1 MFKKMSKTEIK
12 VLVKLAQKAEKEL
25 HELLDY
31 FNAESLRDKYPDVSE
46 RLKASCP
53 QEFLGGDIYTMRA
66 ALKLRKD
73 VITVVSRGLRNG
85 EYDEVVLLDEKIA
98 TSTKGLLAAN

>member
-1 MFKKMSKTEIK
+1 MSKTEVK

-25 HELLDY
+25 HELLDN
-31 FNAESLRDKYPDVSE
+31 FNSESLRDKYPDVSE

-53 QEFLGGDIYTMRA
+53 QEFLGGDIYTMRS

-73 VITVVSRGLRNG
+73 LITVVLRGLRNG
-85 EYDEVVLLDEKIA
+85 DHDEIVLLDEKIS
-98 TSTKGLLAAN
+98 TSVKALLSAN

>member
-1 MFKKMSKTEIK
+1 MFKKLSKKDIV
-12 VLVKLAQKAEKEL
+12 VLVKLAQNAEKEI

-31 FNAESLRDKYPDVSE
+31 FNGDNLTNKYPDLSE

-53 QEFLGGDIYTMRA
+53 EKFLGGDIYNIRS

-73 VITVVSRGLRNG
+73 LITVALRGLRNG
-85 EYDEVVLLDEKIA
+85 GHPEIVLLNEKLCSLVK
-98 TSTKGLLAAN
+98 TLLSTN